1 MEINN
6 IGLLDQEV
14 QEIRKLLLKSLH
26 NPPQLEDLWKA
37 MDEVWD
43 KIGCTNKKVNC
54 KENHKRIELFYKHP
68 VWILNGLFIEQDELS
83 MQHRQIISSWIDSNK
98 SDISSVLDYGGGFG
112 TLARLIAK
120 KDGDLDVDIYEPHP
134 TKLALE
140 KLKAYSNVCFV
151 SSLTKEYDCIVCT
164 DVLEHVPDPLGLFAE
179 MIQSVKVNKYLVIA
193 NCFYPVI
200 KCHLP
205 TTFHLRYT
213 FNYFARLMGLQV
225 LGSCKSSHA
234 TLYKKIVDKPFGWK
248 RLRTLEKLSKVSYR
262 LLRIVRDIYVGLMK
276 VLG

>member
-1 MEINN
+1 MKIDN
-6 IGLLDQEV
+6 IGLLNQET
-14 QEIRKLLLKSLH
+14 QEIRKLLSKSIH
-26 NPPQLEDLWKA
+26 NPPQLEDLWRA

-43 KIGCTNKKVNC
+43 EIGCINKKLNC
-54 KENHKRIELFYKHP
+54 KENCKKIELFYEHP
-68 VWILNGLFIEQDELS
+68 VWILNGLFIEHDELS
-83 MQHRQIISSWIDSNK
+83 MQHRQVISGWISANK
-98 SDISSVLDYGGGFG
+98 PDIHSVLDYGGGFG
-112 TLARLIAK
+112 TLARLIAEQ
-120 KDGDLDVDIYEPHP
+120 DGDLDVNIYEPHP

-140 KLKAYSNVCFV
+140 KLRAYSNICFV

-213 FNYFARLMGLQV
+213 FNYFARLMGLQI
-225 LGSCKSSHA
+225 LGSCGSSHA
-234 TLYKKIVDKPFGWK
+234 TLYKKIVDKPFKWK
-248 RLRTLEKLSKVSYR
+248 WLRTLEKLSKVLYSM
-262 LLRIVRDIYVGLMK
+262 LRIVRNSHVSLMK
-276 VLG
+276 VLR